1 MTESL
6 PKGFEREAAYAAGR
20 VARAH
25 CADGCPRARALMRL
39 KESMDS
45 VLQVRSNYP
54 LNLIKEGF
62 KDKGSKQW
70 KNKGTR

>member
-1 MTESL
+1 ML
-6 PKGFEREAAYAAGR
+6 CRGFEREAAYAAGR

-45 VLQVRSNYP
+45 VLQCQLQLEEIVQ
-54 LNLIKEGF
+54 LEHLQVKHLQLQIVLLE
-62 KDKGSKQW
+62 DL
-70 KNKGTR
+70 